1 METSSVRTI
10 SDRENP
16 IKAPGGDE
24 VAEEEADDRRSVSS
38 SDSEDSKRGED
49 NPILDSKY
57 DVK

>member
-24 VAEEEADDRRSVSS
+24 VAEEEEVQRLAAEAESAVDAEPE
-38 SDSEDSKRGED
+38 EDA
-49 NPILDSKY
+49 
-57 DVK
+57 